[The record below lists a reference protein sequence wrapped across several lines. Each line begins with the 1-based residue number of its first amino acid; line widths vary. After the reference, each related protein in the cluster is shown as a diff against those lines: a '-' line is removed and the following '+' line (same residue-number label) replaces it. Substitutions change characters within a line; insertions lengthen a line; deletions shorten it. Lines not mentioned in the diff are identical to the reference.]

1 MVPCHDSLPVLNSLT
16 RAPQQQ
22 ATAVGQFQFGR
33 LGGLAACPC
42 KFLELGRA
50 KAHNSNAAGRNARC
64 SSEPAEDPIVA
75 TLDALVQGLALR
87 APERNIE
94 VRFAGNR
101 SCHCRQGRP
110 PCDEA
115 GDGSISATMRDAS
128 PERRQVLAPRVMH
141 LNRIGFGRRQLLAD
155 PPVRPDTRLPDRAM
169 HARRWLP
176 PARAARLI
184 AASAAHNDNWK
195 HGLSSPAG
203 RLAREAA
210 SATQL
215 GGAKGDV
222 RGVLLRHWQDGDSPL
237 AGRFR
242 WEPTG
247 PAKRCGS
254 CGFAH

>member
-1 MVPCHDSLPVLNSLT
+1 MVPCHDSLPVLNALT

-22 ATAVGQFQFGR
+22 ATAVGQFRFGC

-50 KAHNSNAAGRNARC
+50 KAHNSDVAGRSAGC
-64 SSEPAEDPIVA
+64 SAEPAEDPIVA
-75 TLDALVQGLALR
+75 TLYALVQGLALR

-155 PPVRPDTRLPDRAM
+155 PPVRPDTRLPDRAV
-169 HARRWLP
+169 HARRRPP
-176 PARAARLI
+176 PARAAQLVG
-184 AASAAHNDNWK
+184 ASTAFSDNWK

-203 RLAREAA
+203 RLARKAA
-210 SATQL
+210 SPTQF
-215 GGAKGDV
+215 GGAKGYV
-222 RGVLLRHWQDGDSPL
+222 RGMLLWHW
-237 AGRFR
+237 
-242 WEPTG
+242 
-247 PAKRCGS
+247 
-254 CGFAH
+254 